1 MKLQIFAVYDSKA
14 KAYLPPF
21 FLPEIGQAT
30 RVFQNASDDPSHAFG
45 ANPADYCLF
54 HIGVFDDSSATIKAK
69 TPPESLGLAQEFK
82 TRQETAGM
90 NNSELP
96 SDHPLHVVSQNE
108 NEARN

>member
-30 RVFQNASDDPSHAFG
+30 RVFQNASDDPNHAFG

-54 HIGVFDDSSATIKAK
+54 HIGSFDDSTAAIKAK

-82 TRQETAGM
+82 TATIADITHD
-90 NNSELP
+90 
-96 SDHPLHVVSQNE
+96 DHLKDVSL